1 MNRVAA
7 AFAAA
12 MGIVFLTGCGPTFGP
27 HARNG
32 IVFYCPG
39 AGNMDFGDLGVR
51 NGLNRA
57 GFTGQVAT
65 FTWTIAPLNPA
76 IDQTLRF
83 NAKLRAKL
91 LSGIIRDYIN
101 KYPGAPV
108 SLIGLSAGS
117 GVGLWALEGLPEGYK
132 IDNVVFL
139 GSSLHY
145 ECDLSK
151 ALRHVRGKLY
161 NYFSPHDA
169 ILAGPM
175 KVFGS
180 IDGVFGEDGAGAV
193 GFSGPTVT
201 DRVVN
206 IPWRPE
212 YQKYGNYG
220 GHTDGTSADFIYS
233 IVSKN
238 ILRKGEAPKP
248 PDTANARARARAL
261 QVAHRG

>member
-1 MNRVAA
+1 MHRSAAVATA
-7 AFAAA
+7 VLSLACL
-12 MGIVFLTGCGPTFGP
+12 VGCGPSFGRQ
-27 HARNG
+27 ARNG

-39 AGNMDFGDLGVR
+39 AGNMDFGDFGVR
-51 NGLNRA
+51 EGLKRA
-57 GFTGQVAT
+57 GFRGQVAT

-91 LSGIIRDYIN
+91 LSGIIRDYIDEF
-101 KYPGAPV
+101 PGRPV

-117 GVGLWALEGLPEGYK
+117 GVALWALEGLPDGYQV
-132 IDNVVFL
+132 DNVVFL
-139 GSSLHY
+139 GSSLHHR
-145 ECDLSK
+145 CDL
-151 ALRHVRGKLY
+151 AQGLRHVRGKLY

-180 IDGVFGEDGAGAV
+180 IDGVFGEDGAGSI
-193 GFSGPTVT
+193 GFSGPSVT
-201 DRVVN
+201 DRVIN
-206 IPWRPE
+206 IAWRPE

-220 GHTDGTSADFIYS
+220 GHTDATSADFIHA

-238 ILRKGEAPKP
+238 ILSERGTSP
-248 PDTANARARARAL
+248 PETARATPRARAL
-261 QVAHRG
+261 RAAHRG